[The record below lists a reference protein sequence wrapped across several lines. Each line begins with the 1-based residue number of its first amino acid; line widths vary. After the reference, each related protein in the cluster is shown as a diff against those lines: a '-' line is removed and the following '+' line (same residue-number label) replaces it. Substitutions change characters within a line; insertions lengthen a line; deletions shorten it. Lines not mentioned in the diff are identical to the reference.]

1 MARVAV
7 EGGVAVGPAS
17 AQIEGAGRAG
27 FTPDQSAGWALYF
40 ALGAVV
46 FILLVAYSS
55 TRG

>member
-17 AQIEGAGRAG
+17 AQAEAAAGAR
-27 FTPDQSAGWALYF
+27 FTPDQAAGWALYW
-40 ALGAVV
+40 ALVAVA